1 MKIGI
6 LQADS
11 VMEQFQPRHGDY
23 PQMIDAILTQAARK
37 IDVDIVCD
45 TYNVV
50 AGDYPE
56 ELDSCDGYVISGSRQ
71 SVYDPDEWITR
82 LRRFVVDLYA
92 AKVPMVGICFG
103 HQLIADELGG
113 RTEAATSGW
122 GVGAHLY
129 DIVDEHWCMAPAMS
143 QYRVLVSHKDQVTV
157 LPESA
162 RLLASSEFCPN
173 AMFTI
178 ADHVFALQGHP
189 EFLPGYSEDL
199 MNMRRDMIGEE
210 VYRAGIGSLEY
221 DLQSVQV
228 AQWIVHFL
236 KGDQSV

>member
-1 MKIGI
+1 MHIGI
-6 LQADS
+6 LKTDTVRPEWVGKYGEYPDMFKHLLNEAQDGLSFSVWDAEAGVLPNDDEIDS
-11 VMEQFQPRHGDY
+11 VCGF
-23 PQMIDAILTQAARK
+23 IIT
-37 IDVDIVCD
+37 
-45 TYNVV
+45 
-50 AGDYPE
+50 
-56 ELDSCDGYVISGSRQ
+56 GSKS
-71 SVYDPDEWITR
+71 SVYDDKQWIR
-82 LRRFVVDLYA
+82 DLEVLIFDLHARR
-92 AKVPMVGICFG
+92 KKMVGICFG

-129 DIVDEHWCMAPAMS
+129 DIVDEHWCMAPAMR
-143 QYRVLVSHKDQVTV
+143 QYRVLVSHKDQVTA
-157 LPESA
+157 LPEGA
-162 RLLASSEFCPN
+162 TLLASSEFCPN

-210 VYRAGIGSLEY
+210 VYQTGIASLEH

-228 AQWIVHFL
+228 AQWMVHFL